1 MPSHYGNG
9 NSKNSKNG
17 VHTMTDGTVMSG
29 STHTKDSRVIRKG
42 TAKKSPKKKDDKKDD
57 DDFIGDLKEGA
68 LKKMLKIKDADA
80 PLKIGELQKLLKEKE
95 GESFMFRGK
104 EIKKMTPL
112 MRKRINTAIT
122 LIRLSKKK

>member
-9 NSKNSKNG
+9 KSNSKNG
-17 VHTMTDGTVMSG
+17 VHTMPDGTVMSG
-29 STHTKDSRVIRKG
+29 STHSKDSRVIRKG
-42 TAKKSPKKKDDKKDD
+42 TAKKAAPKKNE
-57 DDFIGDLKEGA
+57 DDFIGDLKEGG
-68 LKKMLKIKDADA
+68 LKRMLKIKKDDA

-95 GESFMFRGK
+95 GEAFMFRGK

>member
-17 VHTMTDGTVMSG
+17 VHTMPDGTVMSG
-29 STHTKDSRVIRKG
+29 STHSKESRVIRKG

-68 LKKMLKIKDADA
+68 LKKMLKIKDSDA
-80 PLKIGELQKLLKEKE
+80 PLKIGELQKLLKEKDE
-95 GESFMFRGK
+95 PFMFRGK
-104 EIKKMTPL
+104 EIKKMTTL
-112 MRKRINTAIT
+112 MKKRINTAIT
-122 LIRLSKKK
+122 LIRMSKKK

>member
-9 NSKNSKNG
+9 NSNSKNG
-17 VHTMTDGTVMSG
+17 VHTMPDGTVMSG
-29 STHTKDSRVIRKG
+29 SKHTKDSRVIRKG
-42 TAKKSPKKKDDKKDD
+42 TAKKAAPKKKEDDN
-57 DDFIGDLKEGA
+57 FTEDLKEGA
-68 LKKMLKIKDADA
+68 LKKMLKIKDGDA

-95 GESFMFRGK
+95 GSSFMFRGK

-122 LIRLSKKK
+122 LIRMSKKK